1 MGNLRR
7 LVFFWTAKI
16 KTEDSSG
23 KSHALESSV
32 GAQQFREWVSKC
44 TIYLGAVSLL
54 EKGAICF
61 RVICRASICI
71 RNPNSF

>member
-1 MGNLRR
+1 MGNLRC

-23 KSHALESSV
+23 KSHSLEFSA

-44 TIYLGAVSLL
+44 EIYLRAVSLL
-54 EKGAICF
+54 EEGAICF
-61 RVICRASICI
+61 RVICRAFICI